1 MQHLKERNLLR
12 WGLLLVSNKF
22 IKNPK
27 KLKELKRVIEMN
39 NENIYTD
46 LHNHLQAEKEE
57 CRQEGERTGE
67 IKGKQKRNIEIAST
81 MIDKGYSPNEIVEI
95 TQLDI
100 NSIEELKLA
109 R

>member
-1 MQHLKERNLLR
+1 
-12 WGLLLVSNKF
+12 
-22 IKNPK
+22 
-27 KLKELKRVIEMN
+27 MN

-46 LHNHLQAEKEE
+46 LHNHIQAEKEE
-57 CRQEGERTGE
+57 CRQEGKIEGNQE
-67 IKGKQKRNIEIAST
+67 GRNEEKIEIAST

>member
-12 WGLLLVSNKF
+12 WGLILISNKF

-46 LHNHLQAEKEE
+46 LHNHFQAEKEE
-57 CRQEGERTGE
+57 CRQEG
-67 IKGKQKRNIEIAST
+67 RNEEKIEIAST
-81 MIDKGYSPNEIVEI
+81 MIKEGLPLNYHHF
-95 TQLDI
+95 
-100 NSIEELKLA
+100 
-109 R
+109 